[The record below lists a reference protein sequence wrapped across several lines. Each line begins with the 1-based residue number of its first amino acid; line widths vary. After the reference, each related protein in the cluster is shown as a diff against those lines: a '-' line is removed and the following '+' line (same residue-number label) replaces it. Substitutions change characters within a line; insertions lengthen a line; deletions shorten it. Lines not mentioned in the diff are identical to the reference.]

1 MPKTV
6 HEDHEDHEEHDD
18 FGGIG
23 RDLPRMIG
31 RRRALWLVGG
41 GLGAVALASCGSS
54 ASKAVSST
62 TTALAGGSTSS
73 LVGAGS
79 DAGTTV
85 NCSKIPSETAGP
97 FPGDG
102 TNGPDVLTQ
111 SGVVRRDITSSFGS
125 MSGTAQGI
133 PLTMRYK
140 ALNIANGCSPFAG
153 AAMYAWHCTREGG
166 YSLYSSGLKDQNF
179 LRGVQSADDDGW
191 ITFQTI
197 FPGCYDGRWPH
208 VHFEVFPS
216 LDKASNAR
224 NKIATSQ
231 LALPQDVCES
241 VYATPGY
248 ELSKRNLASLSL
260 PRDNV
265 FRDGW
270 ETQLGI
276 VSGDLSSGLTVS
288 LNVPV

>member
-6 HEDHEDHEEHDD
+6 HEDHEDHEEHDE

-23 RDLPRMIG
+23 RDLPKMIG

-41 GLGAVALASCGSS
+41 GLGVVALASCGSA

-62 TTALAGGSTSS
+62 TTTLAGGSTSS
-73 LVGAGS
+73 LVGAGA
-79 DAGTTV
+79 DVGTTA
-85 NCSKIPSETAGP
+85 NCSKLPSETAGP

-179 LRGVQSADDDGW
+179 LRGVQSAGDDGW

-224 NKIATSQ
+224 SKIVTSQ

-241 VYATPGY
+241 VYATAGY
-248 ELSKRNLASLSL
+248 ELSKRNLASLAL

>member
-1 MPKTV
+1 MATSP
-6 HEDHEDHEEHDD
+6 EDQNPELHDD

-23 RDLPRMIG
+23 RDLPKMIG
-31 RRRALWLVGG
+31 RRRALWLVGS
-41 GLGAVALASCGSS
+41 GLGAVALASCGPS

-62 TTALAGGSTSS
+62 TTGSAGGSPSS

-79 DAGTTV
+79 DLGTTA
-85 NCSKIPSETAGP
+85 NCSRIQSETAGP

-111 SGVVRRDITSSFGS
+111 AGVVRRDITSSFGS

-140 ALNIANGCSPFAG
+140 ALDIANGCSSYVG

-241 VYATPGY
+241 VYATAGY
-248 ELSKRNLASLSL
+248 ESSKRNFASLSL